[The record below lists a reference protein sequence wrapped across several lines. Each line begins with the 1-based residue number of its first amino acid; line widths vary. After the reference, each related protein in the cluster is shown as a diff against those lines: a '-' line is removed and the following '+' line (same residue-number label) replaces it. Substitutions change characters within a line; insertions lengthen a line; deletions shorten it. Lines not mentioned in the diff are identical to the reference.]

1 MKYTVAS
8 MFAGIGGICKGFMT
22 ATHQGNGYELKW
34 ANEIDEYACETYRT
48 NYNHVLLEG
57 DINCILNPSSS
68 KDKAYYEKLKNKIIE
83 LGPIDILNGGFP
95 CQAFSIAGE
104 QKGFEDERGNL
115 FLAVL
120 GVVKLLEQYYEKPRI
135 LFLENVKNLQAHDS
149 GRTYK
154 IIKSEIEKL
163 GYIVKEKVLNT
174 MHYSELP
181 QNRERIYIICFRD
194 KKDADKFTM
203 FDGDNILK
211 WKHNFTKEDRIDQI
225 KKVID
230 YNITIPTKYYYTK
243 EKYPNYFNE
252 NGINLS
258 KEIVEMFQFY
268 QCRRGMYVRKNKSD
282 VCPTLTA
289 NMGTGGHNVP
299 LILVENGIRKLT
311 PSETLRL
318 QGFEAGRGFVMPTS
332 FKGRVYPDSS
342 LYKQAGNA
350 VSIPVIKLLATEVLK
365 VLLENDK

>member
-8 MFAGIGGICKGFMT
+8 LFAGIGGICKGFML
-22 ATHQGNGYELKW
+22 ASQKDGSYDVKW
-34 ANEIDEYACETYRT
+34 ANEIDEYACETYRN
-48 NYNHVLLEG
+48 NYNHTLLEG
-57 DINCILNPSSS
+57 DINCILDPNKS
-68 KDKAYYEKLKNKIIE
+68 DKKEYYEKLKNEIIK
-83 LGPIDILNGGFP
+83 LGPIDVLNGGFP

-115 FLAVL
+115 FLAIL
-120 GVVKLLEQYYEKPRI
+120 GVVKLLDEHYKKPRI

-174 MHYSELP
+174 MHYSKLP

-194 KKDADKFTM
+194 KEDAKKFTM
-203 FDGDNILK
+203 FDDDNILN
-211 WKHNFTKEDRIDQI
+211 WKYNFTKEDRIEQI
-225 KKVID
+225 KEVINYGKV
-230 YNITIPTKYYYTK
+230 PEKYYYTK
-243 EKYPNYFNE
+243 EKYPHYFNE
-252 NGINLS
+252 DGINLT
-258 KEIVEMFQFY
+258 KEITEMYQFY
-268 QCRRGMYVRKNKSD
+268 QCRRGMYVRKNMSD

-299 LILVENGIRKLT
+299 LILVEDGIRKLT
-311 PSETLRL
+311 PAETLRL
-318 QGFEAGRGFVMPTS
+318 QGFQAERGFVMPKE

-350 VSIPVIKLLATEVLK
+350 VSIPVIELLANEVLK
-365 VLLENDK
+365 VLIENDSK